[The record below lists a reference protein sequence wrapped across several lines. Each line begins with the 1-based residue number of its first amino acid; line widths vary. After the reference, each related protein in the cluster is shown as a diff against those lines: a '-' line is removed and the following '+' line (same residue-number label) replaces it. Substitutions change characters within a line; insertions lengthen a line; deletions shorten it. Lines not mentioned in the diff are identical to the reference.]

1 MLVVT
6 VCVLASKRKF
16 AVDLRMNVQTFLTIL
31 ALREK
36 RAFLRWMKVWALIWA
51 LATSRK
57 ILTLSLLV
65 FSSLNIVILFIFNEH
80 APFRFDPNIVFMLR

>member
-16 AVDLRMNVQTFLTIL
+16 TVDFRMNVQTFLTIL

-36 RAFLRWMKVWALIWA
+36 RAFFRWMKVWALIWG

-57 ILTLSLLV
+57 ILTLSLLM